1 MREFAHE
8 AAAAGALVLYGACD
22 SVVRRPYRP
31 FVEALDQLIRGADA
45 GAIRAALG
53 PEGGELSRLLPDLS
67 QLVGGLAPPASGDP
81 DTERHRL
88 HSAVADLLAAVGK
101 EVPLVLVIEDGHW
114 ADTPT
119 LLLLRHLARGTSG
132 ARALVVTTFRDTEAE
147 VPQALSAAL
156 VDLRRSEGVVRLRL
170 AGLSAGEIDE
180 FVAGATEA
188 DLGLTLPEVG
198 AVLFE
203 LTRGNA
209 FLITELWRTL
219 LETESLP
226 VHGPGTSLAD
236 AVTRLGSPDGVR
248 EVVNQRLERLTSST
262 TDLLE
267 LAAVAGAE
275 FDLSVIAGSGLTG
288 SELDDALAQATAH
301 GMIEEL
307 PSGRVAYR
315 FTHELVR
322 RALYDRLPARRRAAL
337 HLQVAE
343 ALEAADR
350 TDGSRGL
357 DELAHHF
364 AAAAALDGPERAIE
378 YSILAGGA
386 ALSALDFD
394 EAETLFSAAARARHQ
409 RTRGGGPRHSWS
421 SARRGSAPDDRTAPS
436 RRSRARRSSDAT
448 SVTPSCLRP
457 RQSGSRR
464 RAGGPASPIREPSG
478 CWRRRHGHSAAPIR
492 PCV

>member
-1 MREFAHE
+1 M
-8 AAAAGALVLYGACD
+8 
-22 SVVRRPYRP
+22 
-31 FVEALDQLIRGADA
+31 
-45 GAIRAALG
+45 
-53 PEGGELSRLLPDLS
+53 
-67 QLVGGLAPPASGDP
+67 
-81 DTERHRL
+81 
-88 HSAVADLLAAVGK
+88 
-101 EVPLVLVIEDGHW
+101 
-114 ADTPT
+114 
-119 LLLLRHLARGTSG
+119 
-132 ARALVVTTFRDTEAE
+132 
-147 VPQALSAAL
+147 
-156 VDLRRSEGVVRLRL
+156 
-170 AGLSAGEIDE
+170 
-180 FVAGATEA
+180 
-188 DLGLTLPEVG
+188 
-198 AVLFE
+198 
-203 LTRGNA
+203 
-209 FLITELWRTL
+209 
-219 LETESLP
+219 
-226 VHGPGTSLAD
+226 
-236 AVTRLGSPDGVR
+236 TRLGSPDGVR
-248 EVVNQRLERLTSST
+248 EVVNQRLERLTNST

-394 EAETLFSAAARARHQ
+394 EAETCSPRRRSSASKSP
-409 RTRGGGPRHSWS
+409 GGGPRRSWS
-421 SARRGSAPDDRTAPS
+421 SARRGSAPDDRTARS

-492 PCV
+492 RCV